1 MNVGNAVQSDCSFEY
16 AQELAVGAFGSLW
29 LTRLTSGPEMG
40 RVVVARRLPLK
51 QLEASQVERVRDA
64 ARMYGGI
71 SHPLLVKLLGVHCDS
86 DSTELIWLEEQ
97 FMGVPLSKLQ
107 ELVHTQRRSVPS
119 PIATRLVLDAL
130 RASVALRSACGTQN
144 LPAPEQ
150 LIFPDS
156 VMVAAYGEGL
166 LAGIAVADLI
176 ARAGSIRRHPD
187 LTDVLEPPGVLR
199 PGASR
204 EIFTAGAILWKLL
217 LVRGLF
223 HGYSNRQ
230 ALDQVL
236 HSNSPNPEHVERL
249 DLCVPKPIAEIIR
262 RATARDIKR
271 RYATLEE
278 TIGAFE
284 NLPSQLRAHDHEVSN
299 WLSEVA
305 SDYFAVLQRGSGVR
319 RVAKGF
325 RDPLD
330 SSALD
335 DMMSRHTPVL
345 GFHAHPFADF
355 AFQDEAPTLKRPS
368 AEYALIAAFV
378 EETPTISRTPPPP
391 AEDKAA
397 ESRSVPLPSLEP
409 TPTKKRTWRTW
420 ALVGL
425 LVTAT
430 LAVCIWQLMPSLGAR
445 RRALVADKP
454 MTAQQKQSE
463 TRPGNPASVMPE
475 TVASKNAV
483 VPNADRNDDS
493 KSVSKSNTSLRNPKY
508 PEAPVKARRAPKTH
522 NAGEDSPWGI

>member
-1 MNVGNAVQSDCSFEY
+1 MNAGNAVHSDCSFEY
-16 AQELAVGAFGSLW
+16 AQELTAGAFGSLW

-40 RVVVARRLPLK
+40 RLVVARRLALK

-71 SHPLLVKLLGVHCDS
+71 SHPLLVKLLGVHS

-107 ELVHTQRRSVPS
+107 ELVYTQRRSVPS

-176 ARAGSIRRHPD
+176 ARAGSIRRHRD

-199 PGASR
+199 PDASR

-230 ALDQVL
+230 ALDQIL
-236 HSNSPNPEHVERL
+236 HSDSHNPEHVERL

-262 RATARDIKR
+262 RATARDLKR

-278 TIGAFE
+278 MIGAFE
-284 NLPSQLRAHDHEVSN
+284 SLPSQLLAHDYEVGN

-325 RDPLD
+325 LDAPD

-335 DMMSRHTPVL
+335 DVMSRHTPLL
-345 GFHAHPFADF
+345 GFLAHSFADF

-368 AEYALIAAFV
+368 AEYAASAAFA

-397 ESRSVPLPSLEP
+397 ESNSVPLPPIEP
-409 TPTKKRTWRTW
+409 TPTKKRTWGTR

-430 LAVCIWQLMPSLGAR
+430 LAVCIWQLMPRIGAR
-445 RRALVADKP
+445 RRAVVADTP
-454 MTAQQKQSE
+454 VTAQQKQSE
-463 TRPGNPASVMPE
+463 PRPSNSASVTPE
-475 TVASKNAV
+475 TVASQNAV

-493 KSVSKSNTSLRNPKY
+493 KSVSKSKTSLRHPKY
-508 PEAPVKARRAPKTH
+508 SEAPVKARRAPRAH
-522 NAGEDSPWGI
+522 NPGEDSPWGI